1 MRAVARRV
9 PVLIGRQHTSAE
21 VETRI
26 VSAVG
31 RALNRR
37 LIASNDGNPLKTGAG
52 AVSWDE
58 WAPGASWRKPSWL

>member
-1 MRAVARRV
+1 MSRTPISERVRVQRMRAVARRV

-52 AVSWDE
+52 AVS
-58 WAPGASWRKPSWL
+58 